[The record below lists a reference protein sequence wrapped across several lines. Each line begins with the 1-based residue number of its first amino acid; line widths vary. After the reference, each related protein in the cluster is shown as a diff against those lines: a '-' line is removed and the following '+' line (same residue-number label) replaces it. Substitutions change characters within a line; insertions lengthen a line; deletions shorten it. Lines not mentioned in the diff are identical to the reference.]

1 MPTSRRPDTSLL
13 LGGLIIVLLAL
24 IVGCSEDDD
33 TTTPL
38 PTGPQEIT
46 GTCLGCHTSEADLRA
61 TARIDTASGGDD
73 PGEG

>member
-1 MPTSRRPDTSLL
+1 MPNYRQPDYFLL
-13 LGGLIIVLLAL
+13 IGGLIMVLVAL
-24 IVGCSEDDD
+24 LIGCSEDDD
-33 TTTPL
+33 TTPP
-38 PTGPQEIT
+38 PTGPQAIT

>member
-1 MPTSRRPDTSLL
+1 MVLVALL
-13 LGGLIIVLLAL
+13 I
-24 IVGCSEDDD
+24 GCSEDDA
-33 TTTPL
+33 TTPP
-38 PTGPQEIT
+38 PTGSTEIT